1 MKALALAG
9 IFVTC
14 LISASVAPAQQRINV
29 PKLADLMVSIQLRHI
44 KLWFAGKN
52 ENWALADYEIAQIKG
67 SLEDA
72 ADLYLDI
79 PVQFVTD
86 TASPVKAIQDAIAAN
101 DGAKFAQG
109 FKDLTASC
117 NACHQAIGRGFIAIT
132 VPTASP
138 FSDQSLSPVTS
149 GRE

>member
-1 MKALALAG
+1 MKPLALVG
-9 IFVTC
+9 IFLTC
-14 LISASVAPAQQRINV
+14 LISASVAPAQQQRMNV

-44 KLWFAGKN
+44 KLWFAGTN
-52 ENWALADYEIAQIKG
+52 QNWDLAGYEVGQIKG

-79 PVQFVTD
+79 PVRFVTD
-86 TASPVKAIQDAIAAN
+86 TSTPVHAIQEAIEAK
-101 DGAKFAQG
+101 DPTKFAKG

-117 NACHQAIGRGFIAIT
+117 NACHQAIGRGFIAIQ

-138 FSDQSLSPVTS
+138 FSDQSFTPKN
-149 GRE
+149 